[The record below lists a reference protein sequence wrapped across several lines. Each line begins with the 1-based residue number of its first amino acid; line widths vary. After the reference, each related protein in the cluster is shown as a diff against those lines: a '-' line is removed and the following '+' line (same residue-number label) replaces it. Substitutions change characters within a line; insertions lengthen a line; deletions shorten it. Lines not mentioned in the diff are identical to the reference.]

1 MPIVIGG
8 SAMSDLL
15 KYDETIVDSI
25 HHGKDILVTFALQN
39 YAAVGEALAT
49 RDQDDGE
56 KDLLQA
62 QSRLAASS
70 WLSNLS
76 NLA

>member
-1 MPIVIGG
+1 
-8 SAMSDLL
+8 MSDLL
-15 KYDETIVDSI
+15 KYDKTIFDSI

-56 KDLLQA
+56 KGPSPSA
-62 QSRLAASS
+62 TRLAASS